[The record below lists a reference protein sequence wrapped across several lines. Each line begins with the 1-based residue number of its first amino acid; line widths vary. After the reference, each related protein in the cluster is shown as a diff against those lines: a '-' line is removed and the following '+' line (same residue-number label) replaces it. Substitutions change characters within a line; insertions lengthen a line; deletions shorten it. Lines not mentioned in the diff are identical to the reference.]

1 MADLIFRRRHI
12 EEGLRP
18 PDYLPPATPMIVS
31 NYFDLAMVMDY
42 WGPQGINHHTE
53 ATTMLYASR
62 ESARIFLAE
71 GATNVFARHSMAG
84 RAVVAGVE
92 ALGLKVFG
100 DVAHKIPHITGVCV
114 PDGVDGER
122 VRAAMLQDFGVEI
135 GSSFGPLKGKIWRI
149 GTMGYNA
156 RKDAVLV
163 TLAALESALAAERV
177 KLPRGAGVDGA
188 AAVYREAERGP

>member
-1 MADLIFRRRHI
+1 
-12 EEGLRP
+12 
-18 PDYLPPATPMIVS
+18 
-31 NYFDLAMVMDY
+31 
-42 WGPQGINHHTE
+42 
-53 ATTMLYASR
+53 MLYAAR

-71 GATNVFARHSMAG
+71 GATNVFARHAVAG
-84 RAVVAGVE
+84 RAVVAGAE

-100 DVAHKIPHITGVCV
+100 DVAHKIPHITGVCI

-163 TLAALESALAAERV
+163 TLAALEAALAAERV
-177 KLPRGAGVDGA
+177 RLPRGAGVDA
-188 AAVYREAERGP
+188 AIAVYREAESQ